1 MRRALVLAALLVL
14 LGGCARLAMPT
25 VPDWVPLLGKVAKGD
40 RSPVMRPAASNEPT
54 TGPAEET
61 PKRGEERTRSVET
74 DVNVLDRV
82 VAVVN
87 NDAITL
93 GEIQENVLA
102 YRVENRDR
110 SGGPSDDELTR
121 DFLAKMI
128 DTRLQLQEA
137 DREKVT
143 AEEAE
148 IAEELQ
154 DRIKRFGIKNQEE
167 FEKLIKQQGLTL
179 ESVKRRVRDEIR
191 RAKIV
196 RRKVNLRVSVTDQ
209 EIDQYLEANREN
221 LETGLA
227 YHARHILIV
236 PETQDDSGWEAA
248 RLRAEAVR
256 REVLEGG
263 DFAEIAKARSRDA
276 SARDGGDLGTLKRGE
291 LAQDIEKEIL
301 SLEAGQVSR
310 PYRSA
315 LGYHVFRL
323 ESKEGL
329 EGDGLARA
337 RQQIR
342 DILFRQK
349 FDIRLAAWLKE
360 IRQRA
365 IIEVRM

>member
-1 MRRALVLAALLVL
+1 MRRALVLLSLVAL
-14 LGGCARLAMPT
+14 LGGCAMPT
-25 VPDWVPLLGKVAKGD
+25 LPGWVPFLGASARKGGAAE
-40 RSPVMRPAASNEPT
+40 PAR
-54 TGPAEET
+54 TGPRETAGPPEET
-61 PKRGEERTRSVET
+61 PKPGQERTRTVET
-74 DVNVLDRV
+74 DANVLDRV

-93 GEIQENVLA
+93 GEVQENILA

-110 SGGPSDDELTR
+110 PGGPSDEDLAR
-121 DFLAKMI
+121 DFLTKMI

-148 IAEELQ
+148 ITEELQ
-154 DRIKRFGIKNQEE
+154 DRIKRFGIKSQEE
-167 FEKLIKQQGLTL
+167 FEKVIKQQGLTL

-209 EIDQYLEANREN
+209 EIDDYLEANRAN

-227 YHARHILIV
+227 YHARHILVV
-236 PETQDDSGWEAA
+236 PETQDDAGWEAA
-248 RLRAEAVR
+248 RLKAEVIR
-256 REVLEGG
+256 REILEGA
-263 DFAEIAKARSRDA
+263 DFAEIAKAKSGDA
-276 SARDGGDLGTLKRGE
+276 SARDGGDLGALKRGE
-291 LAQDIEKEIL
+291 LAQDIEGQIL
-301 SLEAGQVSR
+301 GLQTGQVSR

-323 ESKEGL
+323 ESKESL
-329 EGDGLARA
+329 EGEGLQRA

-349 FDIRLAAWLKE
+349 YDTRLAAWLKE

-365 IIEVRM
+365 IIEVRL